1 MLNRHF
7 SRFDPALTPI
17 LTEAFD
23 RAWQTVEASGGVA
36 AAPNGT
42 ADAMREAVA
51 LRILAMA
58 DAGMTNPTE
67 LAMDALS
74 HATELKFPEWS
85 QLPASR

>member
-7 SRFDPALTPI
+7 SRFEPALTPI

-23 RAWQTVEASGGVA
+23 RAWKTVEASGVA
-36 AAPNGT
+36 PAVNGDAA
-42 ADAMREAVA
+42 AMREAIA
-51 LRILAMA
+51 LRIIAMA

-74 HATELKFPEWS
+74 HASELKFPQGG
-85 QLPASR
+85 QLQASR